1 MLMGS
6 SRRAV
11 DVVASGV
18 APAGGKGKLRISGA
32 PKLALRMKKL
42 PTVPAY
48 TLIRVMPTLQRWR
61 RTQRRIQ
68 SCRMLSL
75 SYRSVSPGLALT
87 CGRGTTGETLA
98 AG

>member
-6 SRRAV
+6 SRMAV

-18 APAGGKGKLRISGA
+18 APGGGKGRPGLSGA

-48 TLIRVMPTLQRWR
+48 TLSRVMPTLR
-61 RTQRRIQ
+61 RAGAAERSSQLQGR
-68 SCRMLSL
+68 SCPI
-75 SYRSVSPGLALT
+75 V
-87 CGRGTTGETLA
+87 
-98 AG
+98 AGWPTHVWSWYHRCDAGCWLG